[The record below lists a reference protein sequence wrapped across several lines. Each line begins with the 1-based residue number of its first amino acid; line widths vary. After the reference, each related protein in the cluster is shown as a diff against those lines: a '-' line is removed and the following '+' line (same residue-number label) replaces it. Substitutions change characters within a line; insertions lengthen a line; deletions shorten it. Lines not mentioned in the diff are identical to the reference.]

1 MAGILILFLAVS
13 MIGCSEFA
21 LDGMSHERAF
31 QANGADLNSESNLPA
46 IKALLARE
54 RQQFRAV
61 SMPVNPVNRVDSK
74 SLLQSSEDEVAS
86 LSASP
91 ASSSEDVTSA
101 GLVRMLLLAPHPST
115 KTSQQAPQVRPLVPT
130 TRSTADYSPQD
141 RPAVPP
147 YTFFAPTG
155 SAYPGTIRCVPDY
168 LGGQRCQ
175 NSP

>member
-21 LDGMSHERAF
+21 LDGMSHERAS
-31 QANGADLNSESNLPA
+31 QANGGDLNSESNLPA

-54 RQQFRAV
+54 RQQFQAV
-61 SMPVNPVNRVDSK
+61 SMPVNRADSK
-74 SLLQSSEDEVAS
+74 SPLQSSADEVAS

-101 GLVRMLLLAPHPST
+101 RLVRMLLPAPHPST